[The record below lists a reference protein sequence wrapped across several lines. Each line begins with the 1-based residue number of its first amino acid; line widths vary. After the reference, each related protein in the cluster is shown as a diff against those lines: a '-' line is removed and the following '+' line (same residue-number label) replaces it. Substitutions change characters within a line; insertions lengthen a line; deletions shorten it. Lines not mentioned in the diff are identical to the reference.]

1 MNSDIENY
9 DKRAACS
16 HRSGCRHLT
25 PRPSLVQRWMGDFL
39 LQGLN
44 FVLKKSEQPDVLMGE
59 LQCLNR
65 WLCGV
70 QTHYQKSGDFI
81 WPYLHG
87 GRGMPVVLLHGF
99 GADKDRFGSLVPFLR
114 RSFRVIIPDL
124 PGFGDHAPNWSLCY
138 DIDAQV
144 ERFEAFIQAIGLGR
158 FHLMGLSLG
167 GYLAGYYAARFP
179 ERVRSLALM
188 DSAGFSAPIP
198 SDAQRLF
205 DSKRRN
211 IFLYTDEQELLD
223 LMDFLLYRSFRLPL
237 TVQRYWTRQGLA
249 QRLWREKLFADLMAG
264 GIDRLD
270 SLAGAIKA
278 PTLVIWGADDRIC
291 HVSTV
296 DRILSLIEDCRAYI
310 IHGCGHIPMIEYP
323 VLFRK
328 IYMEFLRE
336 HKY

>member
-1 MNSDIENY
+1 MNGDNEHQNQL
-9 DKRAACS
+9 AAS
-16 HRSGCRHLT
+16 IHRPGCHYLKPKQSLT
-25 PRPSLVQRWMGDFL
+25 QRWMGELL

-44 FVLKKSEQPDVLMGE
+44 FMLQKSDRPDVLMGK
-59 LQCLNR
+59 LQLLNR

-70 QTHYQKSGDFI
+70 QTRYQKSGDSI

-87 GRGMPVVLLHGF
+87 GKGLPVVLLHGF

-114 RSFRVIIPDL
+114 RSFQVIIPDL
-124 PGFGDHAPNWSLCY
+124 PGFGDHALNWSLCY

-144 ERFEAFIQAIGLGR
+144 ERFEAFIQAIGLDR

-179 ERVRSLALM
+179 EKVRSLALM
-188 DSAGFSAPIP
+188 DSAGFRAPIP

-205 DSKRRN
+205 DSKGRN
-211 IFLYTDEQELLD
+211 IFLYTDEQELME
-223 LMDFLLYRSFRLPL
+223 LMDFLLYRPIRLPAAL
-237 TVQRYWTRQGLA
+237 RRYWTCQGIA
-249 QRLWREKLFADLMAG
+249 QRHWREKLFTDLLVG

-278 PTLVIWGADDRIC
+278 PTLIIWGADDRIC

-296 DRILSLIEDCRAYI
+296 DRVLSLVEDCRAYI
-310 IHGCGHIPMIEYP
+310 IRSCGHIPMIEYP
-323 VLFRK
+323 LLFRK
-328 IYMEFLRE
+328 IYIGFLGSLSL
-336 HKY
+336 